1 MKTSD
6 YLKKYGI
13 TLKKSLG
20 QNFLANDDY
29 ARRIVEAVGV
39 KSDDVVLEIGAG
51 AGTLTIALAR
61 TGAQI
66 FAVEI
71 DNRLKPILEE
81 RLSGFKNVELVFEDF
96 LRLDL
101 SFLPKFYRCVSNI
114 PYYITAPIIKKLL
127 FTDFSDLVLM
137 VQREV
142 GDRLAEKPGSS
153 NRGFL
158 SVVVQTIGTV
168 ERVLTVPR
176 SAFVPNP
183 EVESVV
189 LRIRK
194 RETVPFQNHEEL
206 FDFWDFVSKS
216 FSRKRK
222 TITNNL
228 KSFVPLE
235 NLASVLGPIP
245 GNLRP
250 EELSEDDFVQMWQRY
265 REIFRDCVVE
275 GREVNDSPHSGR

>member
-6 YLKKYGI
+6 YLRKYGI
-13 TLKKSLG
+13 ALKKSLG
-20 QNFLANDDY
+20 QNFLASDDY
-29 ARRIVEAVGV
+29 ARRIVEAVEV
-39 KSDDVVLEIGAG
+39 KSEDVILEIGAG
-51 AGTLTIALAR
+51 AGTLTVALAN
-61 TGAQI
+61 TGAKV

-71 DNRLKPILEE
+71 DTRLKPILEE
-81 RLSGFKNVELVFEDF
+81 RLSGYKNVELIFEDF
-96 LRLDL
+96 LKLDL
-101 SFLPKFYRCVSNI
+101 SFLPKSYRCVSNI

-137 VQREV
+137 VQSEV
-142 GDRLAEKPGSS
+142 GGRLAERPGSS

-194 RETVPFQNHEEL
+194 REMVPFRNHQEL
-206 FDFWDFVSKS
+206 LDFWDFVSKC
-216 FSRKRK
+216 FAKKRK

-228 KSFVPLE
+228 KSFVQVEDIPY
-235 NLASVLGPIP
+235 VLGPILT
-245 GNLRP
+245 NLRP
-250 EELSEDDFVQMWQRY
+250 EEISEEDFVHMWHRY
-265 REIFRDCVVE
+265 REVSSR
-275 GREVNDSPHSGR
+275 